1 MTPSGRI
8 ETRDWMTAPATRAVL
23 DALTA
28 GGATVRF
35 VGGCVRDAV
44 AGRLVKDID
53 LATPDSPDTVIAL
66 LEKAG
71 LKAVPTG
78 IEHGTVTAVA
88 HGRPFEVTTLRRDVE
103 TFGRHARVAF
113 TDDWVEDAA
122 RRDLTFNAMFCDADG
137 TLYDPFDGREDLA
150 AGRVRFVGEARR
162 RIEEDV
168 LRLLRFFRFFA
179 WYGQPPA
186 DAEAIAACRELA
198 PRLDNLSGERVQ
210 AELLRLLGAPDPM
223 PALDLMAEH
232 DVLTHMVPDA
242 RSDWRDRLAGL
253 VALETALDEPSP
265 VRRLAA
271 TVGGGAETL
280 AERLRLSRAD
290 RDRLIDLVAPSRPF
304 DLAMDDRAA
313 RRTLR
318 RLGRER
324 FHDFAVLA
332 RVDAGHD
339 AASDFKRL
347 LSLAGDWHGVT
358 LPVQGRD
365 LLDRGIRVGRRR
377 LPPQPR
383 PGAGFPGRSAGR
395 RHTRGVITAISLRAA
410 STSGWLRCCRRWQGR
425 TWCRG
430 RAAG

>member
-8 ETRDWMTAPATRAVL
+8 DPQDWMTAPATRAAL
-23 DALTA
+23 EALTA

-44 AGRLVKDID
+44 AGRQVKDID

-71 LKAVPTG
+71 VKAVPTG
-78 IEHGTVTAVA
+78 VTHGTVTAVA
-88 HGRPFEVTTLRRDVE
+88 HGHPFEVTTLRRDIE

-113 TDDWVEDAA
+113 TDDWIEDAA
-122 RRDLTFNAMFCDADG
+122 RRDLTFNAIFCDPDG

-179 WYGQPPA
+179 WYGRPPP

-198 PRLDNLSGERVQ
+198 PRLETLSGERVQ
-210 AELLRLLGAPDPM
+210 AELLKLLAAPDPM
-223 PALDLMAEH
+223 PALNMMAEH
-232 DVLTHMVPDA
+232 DVLRHVVPDTRA
-242 RSDWRDRLAGL
+242 DWRDRLAGL
-253 VALETALDEPSP
+253 VALETALDDSSP

-271 TVGGGAETL
+271 AVSGGAEDL

-290 RDRLIDLVAPSRPF
+290 RDRLIDLVASAHPF

-324 FHDFAVLA
+324 FHDSAVLA
-332 RVDAGHD
+332 RIDSGHD
-339 AASDFKRL
+339 AAPDFKRL

-365 LLDRGIRVGRRR
+365 LIDRGI
-377 LPPQPR
+377 
-383 PGAGFPGRSAGR
+383 SAGPEIGR
-395 RHTRGVITAISLRAA
+395 LLGEVERWWEDGDYRASRDEALVILDALLAGDT
-410 STSGWLRCCRRWQGR
+410 QG
-425 TWCRG
+425 TD
-430 RAAG
+430 